1 MIWPFEN
8 DTSKVIEKL
17 ARYSLK
23 SEKRRNI
30 MTIITIALA
39 AFLMSM
45 FGTTVFSTVHRQNT
59 QAEDSYE
66 AVYPQITEEA
76 IELLGRQPEADR
88 VGKGYMLGMEKNPAG
103 YGVNLSYADE
113 DCLYAGRAQ
122 LSLAEGTY
130 PEGLNE
136 IGAPKQFLEKY
147 APESRIGDSI
157 SLLFDGKTYTFEIV
171 AILNVPD
178 TNIDSYGF
186 LVSEAFIKADHT
198 YTPDGYYGYVH
209 FKNADSYSEEELKLM
224 AEEIRERLTLPSVS
238 YNSMYFIG
246 SSSIEPGNILPF
258 AAIIFLIVIG
268 SSIVIQ
274 SIFRI
279 SVNGRVQSYGQL
291 RTIGATRK
299 QIKKVVR
306 RESLKLAIIGI
317 LTGIFTGS
325 IAGTILAGNLFSSG
339 FSAQIVLVDAVVVA
353 VICAGMVSSA
363 VRVPVKIASQTSP
376 MEAIRHIPYIN
387 LNKKNEK
394 RPHKITPYRLA
405 LMNMGRERKKMVSI
419 LLSLTLGGV
428 LLLISASVFESY
440 SPEQNARTDFLYGD
454 FRIYL
459 DDDSYQTTLE
469 QMKDKNP
476 LDERLYE
483 SILDIDGVKEIV
495 PVRFSVG
502 SFDFKADTISDGRGR
517 CDILTPDGAVT
528 GDSSFEKKY
537 LVAGRMPVKWDE
549 VLISET
555 YYQSEDSNVEPGDS
569 LILTMDESNR
579 DIQVTVSGIMDDAAG
594 QSNGMYVFDD
604 ARILVTE
611 EMAKYMAP
619 DIENFSY
626 TWEIVTD
633 PMKEQNVETQLEK
646 LADVAPSGFQIY
658 TFQDAVDYYEFQHNA
673 IFGSMQGISVIIFLF
688 GVVNLINTTLS
699 NQNSRR
705 REISMMRAAGMT
717 QRQLC
722 HMFTAEGLIYIGY
735 SILAMLAAGLPAALA
750 ICNFLGTAMYGKP
763 MDYRFPFIQIGGYLL
778 ILILLQMI
786 LSVWSVKDMNKRSLV
801 EQLHAVE

>member
-1 MIWPFEN
+1 
-8 DTSKVIEKL
+8 
-17 ARYSLK
+17 
-23 SEKRRNI
+23 
-30 MTIITIALA
+30 
-39 AFLMSM
+39 
-45 FGTTVFSTVHRQNT
+45 
-59 QAEDSYE
+59 
-66 AVYPQITEEA
+66 
-76 IELLGRQPEADR
+76 
-88 VGKGYMLGMEKNPAG
+88 
-103 YGVNLSYADE
+103 
-113 DCLYAGRAQ
+113 
-122 LSLAEGTY
+122 
-130 PEGLNE
+130 
-136 IGAPKQFLEKY
+136 
-147 APESRIGDSI
+147 
-157 SLLFDGKTYTFEIV
+157 
-171 AILNVPD
+171 
-178 TNIDSYGF
+178 
-186 LVSEAFIKADHT
+186 
-198 YTPDGYYGYVH
+198 
-209 FKNADSYSEEELKLM
+209 
-224 AEEIRERLTLPSVS
+224 
-238 YNSMYFIG
+238 
-246 SSSIEPGNILPF
+246 
-258 AAIIFLIVIG
+258 
-268 SSIVIQ
+268 
-274 SIFRI
+274 
-279 SVNGRVQSYGQL
+279 
-291 RTIGATRK
+291 
-299 QIKKVVR
+299 
-306 RESLKLAIIGI
+306 
-317 LTGIFTGS
+317 
-325 IAGTILAGNLFSSG
+325 
-339 FSAQIVLVDAVVVA
+339 
-353 VICAGMVSSA
+353 
-363 VRVPVKIASQTSP
+363 
-376 MEAIRHIPYIN
+376 
-387 LNKKNEK
+387 
-394 RPHKITPYRLA
+394 
-405 LMNMGRERKKMVSI
+405 
-419 LLSLTLGGV
+419 
-428 LLLISASVFESY
+428 
-440 SPEQNARTDFLYGD
+440 
-454 FRIYL
+454 
-459 DDDSYQTTLE
+459 
-469 QMKDKNP
+469 
-476 LDERLYE
+476 
-483 SILDIDGVKEIV
+483 
-495 PVRFSVG
+495 
-502 SFDFKADTISDGRGR
+502 
-517 CDILTPDGAVT
+517 
-528 GDSSFEKKY
+528 
-537 LVAGRMPVKWDE
+537 MPVKWDE